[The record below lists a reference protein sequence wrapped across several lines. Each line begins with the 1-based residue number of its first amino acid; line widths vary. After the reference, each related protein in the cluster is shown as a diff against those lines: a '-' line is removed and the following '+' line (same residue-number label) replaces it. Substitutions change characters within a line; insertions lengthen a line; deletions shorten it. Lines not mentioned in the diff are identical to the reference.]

1 MSAAQLALPFPAPEI
16 QPGDTVWFTRGLRY
30 LVATYRKGT
39 PPEQFRPESVEPAT
53 VLDIGEP
60 NQFGSRAYVLAVAGR
75 EHPIHAVRRW
85 LATSPAEPCEAVMQA
100 YGVWA

>member
-16 QPGDTVWFTRGLRY
+16 QPGDRVWWTNGLRY

-39 PPEQFRPESVEPAT
+39 PPEQFRPERVEPVT
-53 VLDIGEP
+53 VLGVTDNDRFGERNFTIAAP
-60 NQFGSRAYVLAVAGR
+60 YYPAPLYACS
-75 EHPIHAVRRW
+75 RW
-85 LATSPAEPCEAVMQA
+85 LTTSPAEPCEAVMQA